1 LNGKARLS
9 GHEVRIAQTPK
20 KENAKARSTA
30 ILAVG
35 PAGIL
40 PSE

>member
-1 LNGKARLS
+1 MILLASASKRGLPRRDHNRG
-9 GHEVRIAQTPK
+9 
-20 KENAKARSTA
+20 STA

-40 PSE
+40 PDDVTAATS